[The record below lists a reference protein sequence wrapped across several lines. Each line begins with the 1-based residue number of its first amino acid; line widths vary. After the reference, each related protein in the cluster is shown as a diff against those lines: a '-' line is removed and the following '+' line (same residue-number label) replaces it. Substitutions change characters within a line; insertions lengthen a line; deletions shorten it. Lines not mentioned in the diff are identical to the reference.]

1 MDEIPQVTNTPYQ
14 ELTPTVASQVL
25 NTYGVDPNAVL
36 SSDNIQQTISN
47 PTPAPD
53 DLLGIRSGLLESTG
67 TNAAYSEY
75 TKALAA
81 AQAASQGLSTGLQ
94 QLSNRPVSLS
104 KITGQQAQLREVAS
118 NEINAL
124 NDAANLAL
132 QTYQAKKSEA
142 DAQFGI
148 REAEISQKRSLQEKY
163 AGAGIKLTDSFDDA
177 ISKIEKY
184 QKKAEKDTYKKA
196 LKAKAMELGLKT
208 SGNTKKL
215 ESRISKYSKS
225 ALEEIKK
232 SAAIE
237 NTKKLAEIENIK
249 KSTANIG
256 SEGANRGSEGAN
268 SGSEGANSGDV
279 NAYVQAY
286 TSGQISAPQIPQKIR
301 DDVLAAAAPVM
312 KQNNYNSLK
321 SDILQAYSGVGDVK
335 FDKNINYDTIF
346 STAKANYPALGDQEI
361 DSIIKPIYEQNKPQK
376 KWWEFWK

>member
-1 MDEIPQVTNTPYQ
+1 MSNMDEIPQVTNTPYQ

-312 KQNNYNSLK
+312 KQNNINSLSSDVAQFLSDEKNK
-321 SDILQAYSGVGDVK
+321 SVS
-335 FDKNINYDTIF
+335 YDTVFKI
-346 STAKANYPALGDQEI
+346 AKANYPALSDSEI
-361 DSIIKPIYEQNKPQK
+361 DNTVKPQFEQVNPDK